1 VAAVKTY
8 YFSIQETKR
17 VRAES
22 LQEAEDILYGAKVG
36 YVDEGDWDTLFVA
49 AYDENGDEVEP

>member
-1 VAAVKTY
+1 MGAVKTY

-22 LQEAEDILYGAKVG
+22 LEEAEDILYGAKEG
-36 YVDEGDWDTLFVA
+36 YVDEGDWDTMFVA
-49 AYDENGDEVEP
+49 AFDEDGNEVSP

>member
-1 VAAVKTY
+1 MGSVKTY

-22 LQEAEDILYGAKVG
+22 LQEAEDILYGAKGG
-36 YVDEGDWDTLFVA
+36 YVEDGEWDTMFVS
-49 AYDENGDEVEP
+49 AYDDNGNEVSP

>member
-1 VAAVKTY
+1 MKTY

-22 LQEAEDILYGAKVG
+22 LQEAEDILYGAKGG
-36 YVDEGDWDTLFVA
+36 YVEDGEWDTMFVA
-49 AYDENGDEVEP
+49 AFDDDGNEVSP

>member
-1 VAAVKTY
+1 MAAVKTY
-8 YFSIQETKR
+8 YLRIQETKR

-36 YVDEGDWDTLFVA
+36 YVEDGEWDTMFVSA
-49 AYDENGDEVEP
+49 FDEDGNEVSP